1 MSNRFRDLLRER
13 HPNAQRWKAE
23 GRGIVGTFCIYT
35 PEEVLY
41 AAGLIPV
48 RVMGINEPPSRSD
61 THLQPFYCPLSRSCL
76 DQALRGDYAYLDG
89 LVTAYSCDTYRGI
102 FQLWQRHAPLPYS
115 YLLGMPSRVDLPEAH
130 VLLVEEMAEWVT
142 SLERAFQRPI
152 SPESLRQAIRTYNT
166 NRALSR
172 ELYRLR
178 QEEAPRLTGTEALEA
193 ILAGM
198 VCPKEQHNAL
208 LELFLREVSDRL
220 RPSSQLPRLMLVGS
234 ELDNP
239 EIVGLIEAAGAMVVA
254 DDLCTGSRALWNDC
268 PEGEADPLSS
278 LASRYLNL
286 IPCPTKYPIEG
297 RYQHLLRLIEQFR
310 VQGVVI
316 LQQMFC
322 HPHELEYPYLQKVL
336 RERQVPFVC
345 IELDATYSAEEIQ
358 TQAEEL
364 IERID

>member
-1 MSNRFRDLLRER
+1 MSNQFADLLRER
-13 HPNAQRWKAE
+13 HANAQRWKVS

-35 PEEVLY
+35 PDEVLY

-76 DQALRGDYAYLDG
+76 DQALRGDYGYLDG

-102 FQLWQRHAPLPYS
+102 FQLWQRHVPVPYS
-115 YLLGMPSRVDLPEAH
+115 RILGMPSRVDLPEAQT
-130 VLLVEEMAEWVT
+130 LLVEELAEWVA
-142 SLERAFQRPI
+142 SLEESFQRPI
-152 SPESLRQAIRTYNT
+152 SPESLRHAIQTYNA
-166 NRALSR
+166 NRALLR

-178 QEEAPRLTGTEALEA
+178 QEEAPRMSGAEALEA

-198 VCPKEQHNAL
+198 VCPKEQHTQL
-208 LELFLREVSDRL
+208 LKEFLREVNDR
-220 RPSSQLPRLMLVGS
+220 PFGSSRLPRLLLVGS

-239 EIVGLIEAAGAMVVA
+239 EIVGLIELAGAVVVA
-254 DDLCTGSRALWNDC
+254 DDLCTGSRSLWNDC
-268 PEGEADPLSS
+268 LDGEADPLAAI
-278 LASRYLNL
+278 ASRYLNL

-297 RYQHLLRLIEQFR
+297 RYQHLLRLVDQFR

-322 HPHELEYPYLQKVL
+322 HPHELEYPHLQGIL
-336 RERQVPFVC
+336 RERRIPFVC
-345 IELDATYSAEEIQ
+345 IALDATYSAEEIQ

>member
-13 HPNAQRWKAE
+13 HANAQRWKAE

-35 PEEVLY
+35 PDEVLH
-41 AAGLIPV
+41 AAELIPV

-102 FQLWQRHAPLPYS
+102 FQLWQRHVPLPYS
-115 YLLGMPSRVDLPEAH
+115 RILGMPSRVDLPEAH
-130 VLLVEEMAEWVT
+130 TLLVEELAEWVA
-142 SLERAFQRPI
+142 SLEESFQRPI
-152 SPESLRQAIRTYNT
+152 SSESLRHAIQIYNT
-166 NRALSR
+166 NRRLLR

-178 QEEAPRLTGTEALEA
+178 QEEVPRLSGAETLEA

-198 VCPKEQHNAL
+198 VCPKEQHNSI
-208 LELFLREVSDRL
+208 LEEFLCELGD
-220 RPSSQLPRLMLVGS
+220 RPSGSSRLPRLMLVGS

-239 EIVGLIEAAGAMVVA
+239 EIVRLIEAAGAVVVA
-254 DDLCTGSRALWNDC
+254 DDLCTGSRSLWNDC
-268 PEGEADPLSS
+268 VDGEADPLAA
-278 LASRYLNL
+278 LAHRYLNL
-286 IPCPTKYPIEG
+286 VPCPTKYPIEG
-297 RYQHLLRLIEQFR
+297 RYQHLLRLAGQFQ

-322 HPHELEYPYLQKVL
+322 HPHELEYPYLQGIL
-336 RERQVPFVC
+336 RERQIPSVC
-345 IELDATYSAEEIQ
+345 IALDATYSDEEIQ